1 MTHKQKTNLFLW
13 MKCILFWV
21 KILFVGFYH
30 YFNIAMKINRYE
42 NITKIE
48 KSSTHDVNH
57 ASNFFHLGI
66 ELAEFSHTEI

>member
-1 MTHKQKTNLFLW
+1 MDEVHFILSKDIVCRILSLFQYCYEDQQIW
-13 MKCILFWV
+13 
-21 KILFVGFYH
+21 
-30 YFNIAMKINRYE
+30 E